1 MLVQN
6 KVVYLHRN
14 TKDKQQ
20 FKNWRA
26 NSKQAQQKMK
36 NNELSYAEQVLE
48 AAILQVQDETGYT
61 AEDVFEAVCNL
72 LDIKVNSWQF
82 GRE

>member
-1 MLVQN
+1 M
-6 KVVYLHRN
+6 HRN

-20 FKNWRA
+20 YKHWRA
-26 NSKQAQQKMK
+26 NSKQAQHKMK
-36 NNELSYAEQVLE
+36 NNNLYYAEQVLE

-82 GRE
+82 GK